1 MRRIATIASMIAAF
15 VAAGCSTAPKVTLAA
30 AGTSP
35 AGSFTP
41 GLATIPVGIVLGFDV
56 NDESATPVTAA
67 VDDPT
72 VATVAPTLKGSQFV
86 LVGVAPGQTT
96 LRVFVNDQESTELPV
111 QVIGAAD

>member
-1 MRRIATIASMIAAF
+1 MKRISVAAALVASF
-15 VAAGCSTAPKVTLAA
+15 VTAGCSTSPKVTLAA

-41 GLATIPVGIVLGFDV
+41 ALATIPVGIVLGFDV
-56 NDESATPVTAA
+56 NNQNATPVTVA

-86 LVGVAPGQTT
+86 LVGRATGQTT